1 MVAMPVN
8 TTKILAEFA
17 ITAKLNDLLA
27 ELITPV
33 IADCFG
39 CIIAGSNSQVAIR
52 SYKSFKKFG
61 SGDSTLFGT
70 NKLLNLQSA
79 TVCNSVAGH
88 AWDFDD
94 YEAPGNTHPTVVIL
108 PAMLSAS
115 HLQKTSGT
123 ELLIAYAVGVEV
135 IMQLGQAITLEHY
148 ARGFHSTATLGA
160 IGAAAAVSRLL
171 HLSKE
176 QTSNALAIAV
186 SQAIGYTAQFGSN
199 AKGIQTGFAA
209 RAGLEAAVLAESG
222 ATGNLDIIESDS
234 GFFALLGQHDKDRID
249 LIENKIGNKW
259 ALLEH
264 GVYLKPW
271 PVCSYTHRAITAAL
285 DIRKRLKNQLDQ
297 ITEVRVVM
305 PDFHYAILPFKIPQ
319 NHNEA
324 LFSLPACLAKILI
337 DGTLTLKD
345 YENSFWEKS
354 EIQQLIKKVFVKTEP
369 ARNLSLNFDPE
380 QPDHL
385 SIKLEGGELIE
396 SKCAFPLGSPQNPMN
411 LDQLSGKFQSI
422 TGYSAERFQ
431 NLLKWPQTSDVLK
444 FFREAS
450 DH

>member
-1 MVAMPVN
+1 M
-8 TTKILAEFA
+8 
-17 ITAKLNDLLA
+17 
-27 ELITPV
+27 
-33 IADCFG
+33 
-39 CIIAGSNSQVAIR
+39 
-52 SYKSFKKFG
+52 
-61 SGDSTLFGT
+61 FGT

-94 YEAPGNTHPTVVIL
+94 YEAPGSTHPTVVIL

-115 HLQKTSGT
+115 HLQKTSGK

-135 IMQLGQAITLEHY
+135 IMQLGTAITLEHY

-171 HLSKE
+171 HLSKD
-176 QTSNALAIAV
+176 QTSNSLAIAV

-264 GVYLKPW
+264 GLYLKPW
-271 PVCSYTHRAITAAL
+271 PSCGYTHRAITAAL

-354 EIQQLIKKVFVKTEP
+354 AIRQLIKKVFVKTEP
-369 ARNLSLNFDPE
+369 ARNISLNYDPE

-385 SIKLEGGELIE
+385 SIKLERNII
-396 SKCAFPLGSPQNPMN
+396 Q
-411 LDQLSGKFQSI
+411 
-422 TGYSAERFQ
+422 
-431 NLLKWPQTSDVLK
+431 
-444 FFREAS
+444 
-450 DH
+450 

>member
-1 MVAMPVN
+1 MPVN

-17 ITAKLNDLLA
+17 TTAKLNDLLTK
-27 ELITPV
+27 LITPV

-39 CIIAGSNSQVAIR
+39 CIIAGSNSEVAIR
-52 SYKSFKKFG
+52 TYKSFEKIG
-61 SGDSTLFGT
+61 SGDSILFGT

-94 YEAPGNTHPTVVIL
+94 YEAPGSTHPTVVIL

-209 RAGLEAAVLAESG
+209 RAGFEAAVLAESG
-222 ATGNLDIIESDS
+222 ATGNLDIIESES
-234 GFFALLGQHDKDRID
+234 GFL
-249 LIENKIGNKW
+249 
-259 ALLEH
+259 
-264 GVYLKPW
+264 
-271 PVCSYTHRAITAAL
+271 
-285 DIRKRLKNQLDQ
+285 
-297 ITEVRVVM
+297 
-305 PDFHYAILPFKIPQ
+305 HY
-319 NHNEA
+319 
-324 LFSLPACLAKILI
+324 
-337 DGTLTLKD
+337 
-345 YENSFWEKS
+345 
-354 EIQQLIKKVFVKTEP
+354 
-369 ARNLSLNFDPE
+369 
-380 QPDHL
+380 
-385 SIKLEGGELIE
+385 
-396 SKCAFPLGSPQNPMN
+396 LGSTIEIV
-411 LDQLSGKFQSI
+411 LS
-422 TGYSAERFQ
+422 
-431 NLLKWPQTSDVLK
+431 
-444 FFREAS
+444 
-450 DH
+450 